1 MRLREAEKPSTWRG
15 VAAAL
20 AVLLSGGMSLQ
31 AGEPTNYVAGSTKN
45 DIVVARAI
53 PGVAIPAT
61 DPACKPVYDAN
72 DKLLTTD
79 YHAFMN
85 QIDARGK
92 ANTNM
97 ELLNVG
103 GVRYVLVGGKW
114 SRSGITTEQMKQQE
128 DENKKNAKN
137 NSCHY
142 LRDETVN
149 GEAAA
154 VYSEHSE
161 SDAGKTDA
169 QIWISKT
176 KALIVKEEIDL
187 EANGVAGKNH
197 MAIRYEYG
205 NVHSPVV

>member
-1 MRLREAEKPSTWRG
+1 MRMREAEKPSKWRG

-31 AGEPTNYVAGSTKN
+31 AGEPSNYVAGSTKS
-45 DIVVARAI
+45 DKIVDWAI
-53 PGVAIPAT
+53 PAVAIPAT

-79 YHAFMN
+79 YHAYMN
-85 QIDARGK
+85 QIDAGGK
-92 ANTNM
+92 ANTNF

-103 GVRYVLVGGKW
+103 GERYVLFGGKW

-128 DENKKNAKN
+128 DKNKKNAKN

-161 SDAGKTDA
+161 SDAGKSDA

-176 KALIVKEEIDL
+176 KGLIVKEEIDL
-187 EANGVAGKNH
+187 EVNGVAGKNH

-205 NVHSPVV
+205 NVHAPAV

>member
-1 MRLREAEKPSTWRG
+1 MRDTEKPSRWLG

-20 AVLLSGGMSLQ
+20 ALLLSGGISLQ
-31 AGEPTNYVAGSTKN
+31 AGEPSNYVAGSMKN
-45 DIVVARAI
+45 DRIVARAI
-53 PGVAIPAT
+53 PAVAIPAT

-85 QIDARGK
+85 QIDSNGK
-92 ANTNM
+92 ATTNI
-97 ELLNVG
+97 EPLNVG

-142 LRDETVN
+142 LRDESVN
-149 GEAAA
+149 GQAAA

-161 SDAGKTDA
+161 SDAGKSDA

-176 KALIVKEEIDL
+176 KGLIVKEEIDL
-187 EANGVAGKNH
+187 EVNGVAGKNH

-205 NVHSPVV
+205 SVHAPAV